1 MSLDLQESL
10 AEFDRAHFR
19 ALLTSL
25 ASFFAGRP
33 NLLLPFDEVADK
45 LRLRRSLYRGV
56 RPVAVSKVVGSVG
69 KAGDFDRDF
78 HPLRSES
85 RLRWARIYR
94 AMQAAESIPPV
105 QLYQVGASFFVLD
118 GHHRISAARKQG
130 QEYIDAEVIELPTPV
145 TLEPGVSPIE
155 LIVKAEQ
162 AGFLEQ
168 TGLDRLRPGA
178 SLEITEVGLYDILLE
193 HIAVHRYYMGLEQ
206 QREVP
211 WEEAVAHWY
220 DQVYMPIVHVLG
232 EQGVPEQF
240 PQRTE
245 TELYIWVMDHRHFL
259 SQQAGEDVPAE
270 VASSDFAERF
280 GEHTLWE
287 RWKQLL
293 GIA

>member
-1 MSLDLQESL
+1 MVSDLQTSL
-10 AEFDRAHFR
+10 VEFDRAHFR

-33 NLLLPFDEVADK
+33 NLLLPFDEVAGK

-56 RPVAVSKVVGSVG
+56 RPVEVAQIVGSVD
-69 KAGDFDRDF
+69 KAEDFDRDF
-78 HPLRSES
+78 HPLRQES
-85 RLRWARIYR
+85 RLRWARIHR
-94 AMQAAESIPPV
+94 AMQAAESMPPI
-105 QLYQVGASFFVLD
+105 QLYQVGQVFFVLD
-118 GHHRISAARKQG
+118 GHHRVSAAREQG

-145 TLEPGVSPIE
+145 ALKPGVSPLE

-168 TGLDRLRPGA
+168 TGLDRLRPEA
-178 SLEITEVGLYDILLE
+178 HLEVTEPGLYDVLLE
-193 HIAVHRYYMGLEQ
+193 HIAVHRYYMGVEQ

-211 WEEAVAHWY
+211 WEEAVTHWY
-220 DQVYMPIVHVLG
+220 DQVYMPIVRVLR
-232 EQGVPEQF
+232 EQDIPKHF

-245 TELYIWVMDHRHFL
+245 TELYIWIMDHRYYL
-259 SQQAGEDVPAE
+259 STEAGQEVPAE

-280 GEHTLWE
+280 GEQTLWE
-287 RWKQLL
+287 RWKRLL